1 MVVLHLAFLDGLAF
15 GQDIVFTYGPWGFV
29 ATRIYVPGTFGWLL
43 VWWIVLAASIW
54 YAAFAVAR
62 AAIRS
67 PLWAGVWLTALLL
80 VVGLGYEAAFMA
92 VAVLFVVVA
101 TGPLETRLLTGATT
115 VLAALLAWLGLVK
128 FTYLGLG
135 VAVITLVTTWLLVT
149 RRRVGPAL
157 PVYLVAWLFLWLAAG
172 QPVGAIPNYLVNGL
186 SVAAGYTPAMSLW
199 STTSLALVPLV
210 ASAWTLGLVVIL
222 ERGWGRT
229 YPVIAVALG
238 VTLFVAFKAGFVRQD
253 EWHTPIALLA
263 VAVVA
268 LAVTPLVGA
277 PVSQL
282 TVRTRPAVT
291 TVALVTASGM
301 WAVAA
306 VPGPAQHI
314 IDFVRTAND
323 TLVFFADP
331 RAAAASRHDAWSLA
345 LTEISAD
352 VPLPRVEGTVDLYPD
367 DQLVLVANG
376 MTRRSRPVF
385 QSYSAYTPR
394 LIALNERQLRRP
406 ERPRTIFVDLAPI
419 DGRWPTSED
428 GPNLMTIVADYRL
441 RRSTSAYLMFEDARR
456 AGYRLRRVGTVRSSL
471 GAAIAV
477 PPVASGPIWV
487 TVDVRRTLLGKL
499 EELVF
504 RPATLYLDAQLA
516 DGRRVRHRLV
526 SGVAHDGFLLSP
538 YLADRNALAAM
549 TRPGWRRALAGS
561 AVRSVVVRAYG
572 DHLHGYADRVGISF
586 SRVELRR

>member
-186 SVAAGYTPAMSLW
+186 SVAAGYTPAMSLRPPDTW
-199 STTSLALVPLV
+199 VVGMFLAAAGAIL
-210 ASAWTLGLVVIL
+210 ATAFVV
-222 ERGWGRT
+222 ERRKERRFTVLTVG
-229 YPVIAVALG
+229 LG
-238 VTLFVAFKAGFVRQD
+238 VVLFLAFKAGFVRPD
-253 EWHTPIALLA
+253 DGHVATALL
-263 VAVVA
+263 A
-268 LAVTPLVGA
+268 LAVTAVVTSALPGLAMLGA
-277 PVSQL
+277 R
-282 TVRTRPAVT
+282 VRGAARLALAGLAVL
-291 TVALVTASGM
+291 A
-301 WAVAA
+301 WHVAA
-306 VPGPAQHI
+306 LPGPVGRLDNLAH
-314 IDFVRTAND
+314 TADD
-323 TLVFFADP
+323 TAVFFVGP
-331 RAAAASRHDAWSLA
+331 SGAASSRRDGWKSALA
-345 LTEISAD
+345 QIREN
-352 VPLPRVEGTVDLYPD
+352 VPLPRVRGTVDVYPD
-367 DQLVLVANG
+367 DQLVLVAN
-376 MTRRSRPVF
+376 RLQPFSRPVF

-477 PPVASGPIWV
+477 PPVVSGPIWV

-572 DHLHGYADRVGISF
+572 DHLRGYADRVGISF